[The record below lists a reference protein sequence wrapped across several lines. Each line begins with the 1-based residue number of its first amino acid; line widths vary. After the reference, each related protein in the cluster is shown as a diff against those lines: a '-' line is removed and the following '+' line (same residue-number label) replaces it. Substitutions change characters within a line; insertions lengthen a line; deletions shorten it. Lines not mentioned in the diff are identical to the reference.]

1 MRDLST
7 AQAKQVIDAEHH
19 YLALADARRLWD
31 QDYHGGMHWKRIA
44 GKDYLYRT
52 LDRHGKARSLGPR
65 SEETERIHEEF
76 HRRKGALK
84 ERIASLE
91 ERCEMTRRVN
101 AAMRVGSAPVEVVR
115 IAERLD
121 QAGLMEHGITII
133 GTNAMHVY
141 ESMAGVRFDPDIMAT
156 VDVDLLWNHKT
167 KLSLGAKA
175 SVSEAGMLGL
185 LKQVDR
191 SFEIRS
197 DQPFRAQANNGYMVD
212 LIRQMPDPPWADEPD
227 RFFEDDLVATDIW
240 NMKWLLGAPRVTQ
253 VVIGADGSM
262 ARMTAP
268 DPRAFVMFKLWLSQA
283 DDREPQKKLR
293 DAAQAQAVIHIIEDK
308 LPHLA
313 AHWRSLHSFP
323 QDVVDRAVEEVE
335 RVRMRGAG

>member
-1 MRDLST
+1 MRDLNS
-7 AQAKQVIDAEHH
+7 AQIKQVVDAEHH
-19 YLALADARRLWD
+19 YLALCEARHQWE
-31 QDYHGGMHWKRIA
+31 QDYRGGMHWKHIA
-44 GKDYLYRT
+44 GRHYLYRT
-52 LDRHGKARSLGPR
+52 LDRHGRAKSLGARSPD
-65 SEETERIHEEF
+65 TERIHEEF
-76 HRRKGALK
+76 HRRKADLK
-84 ERIASLE
+84 ERIDALA
-91 ERCEMTRRVN
+91 ERCEMTVRVN
-101 AAMRVGSAPVEVVR
+101 AAMRVGSAPAEVVR

-156 VDVDLLWNHKT
+156 VDIDLLWNHKT

-175 SVSEAGMLGL
+175 SVSEGGILGL
-185 LKQVDR
+185 LRQVDR
-191 SFEIRS
+191 SFEIRT
-197 DQPFRAQANNGYMVD
+197 DQPFRAQARSGYMVD

-227 RFFEDDLVATDIW
+227 RFFDGDLVATDIW

-253 VVIGADGSM
+253 VVVGVDGSM

-283 DDREPQKKLR
+283 EDREPQKKLR
-293 DAAQAQAVIHIIEDK
+293 DAAQATAVMHIVEEK
-308 LPHLA
+308 LPQLA

-323 QDVVDRAVEEVE
+323 QDVVDRAVDEVE
-335 RVRMRGAG
+335 RMRG